1 MYHKPVLLEEAVEAL
16 ITEDDGWYV
25 DVTMGGGGH
34 TTEILKRTKKA
45 KMLAFDQDPDAIL
58 QIPVNERLKFI
69 PSNFRY
75 LKEWLEYMAVA
86 EVRGVLADLGVS
98 TFQID
103 ERSRGFTYR
112 EDARLD
118 MRMDKSRKLSAVEV
132 LNEYN
137 AQNLQLI
144 FSEYGE
150 IRNAKTL
157 SEAIVEA
164 RKYGGI
170 YTVNDLLA
178 IMESIAVGKKPRY
191 YAQVFQAVRIEVND
205 EMGALR
211 QLLDSLTSVV
221 APGGRVVFLS
231 YHSLEDRMVK
241 NFFKKGEA
249 TDRKENDFERR
260 DEKPFMEVNRK
271 VIVPSSVEIKE
282 NPRARSAKM
291 RIGEKL

>member
-16 ITEDDGWYV
+16 ITKDDGWYV

-34 TTEILKRTKKA
+34 TAEILKRTKKA

-58 QIPVNERLKFI
+58 QIPVNERLKFV

-164 RKYGGI
+164 RKYGGV
-170 YTVNDLLA
+170 YTVNDLVA

-211 QLLDSLTSVV
+211 QLLDSLASVV

-241 NFFKKGEA
+241 NFFKKGET

-260 DEKPFMEVNRK
+260 GGKPFKEVNRK